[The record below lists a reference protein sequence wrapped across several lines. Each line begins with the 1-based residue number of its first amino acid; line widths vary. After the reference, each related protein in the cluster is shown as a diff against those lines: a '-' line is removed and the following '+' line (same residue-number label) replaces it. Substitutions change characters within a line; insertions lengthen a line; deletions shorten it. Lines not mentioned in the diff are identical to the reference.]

1 MKITGTA
8 LAVLL
13 GLGLALP
20 AAAQAQQQGTQ
31 NQQQQGQ
38 QGQQGQEMTADA
50 TIATVDQTSLLLTT
64 EEGDEYTLAEGN
76 LVQGLQSGQKVR
88 ITFTEQDG
96 TKTVTNIEPAMQ

>member
-20 AAAQAQQQGTQ
+20 AAAQTQQQGTQ
-31 NQQQQGQ
+31 NQQ

-50 TIATVDQTSLLLTT
+50 TVATVDQTSLLLTT
-64 EEGDEYTLAEGN
+64 EEGDQYTLAEGN

-96 TKTVTNIEPAMQ
+96 TKTVTNIEPAQQQ